1 MNNDQAKALKKE
13 IEAMREEVS
22 EFQAEFALLSNEDLE
37 QLADQQAEIAAA
49 AEHKKD
55 AAKTEIRLRLLRAA
69 IAPTPK

>member
-13 IEAMREEVS
+13 IEAMREAVS

-49 AEHKKD
+49 AEFKKD
-55 AAKTEIRLRLLRAA
+55 AAETEIRLRLLRAA